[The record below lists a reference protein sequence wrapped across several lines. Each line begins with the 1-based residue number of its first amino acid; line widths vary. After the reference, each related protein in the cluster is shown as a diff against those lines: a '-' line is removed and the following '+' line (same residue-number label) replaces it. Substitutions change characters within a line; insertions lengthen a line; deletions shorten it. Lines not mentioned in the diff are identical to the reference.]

1 MAIDQD
7 LCVYPL
13 CMISRPTIMVPQGVL
28 VETPAETLQWHC
40 ALGLERTRRMMN
52 TLCSQYL
59 LEGNLG
65 KK

>member
-1 MAIDQD
+1 
-7 LCVYPL
+7 
-13 CMISRPTIMVPQGVL
+13 MVPQGVL